1 MNVSGIREIST
12 HINHEDTLVFGTSKY
27 NLPGII
33 ILMGNESYKK
43 SPLCTDL

>member
-33 ILMGNESYKK
+33 KNTNGKRKL
-43 SPLCTDL
+43 